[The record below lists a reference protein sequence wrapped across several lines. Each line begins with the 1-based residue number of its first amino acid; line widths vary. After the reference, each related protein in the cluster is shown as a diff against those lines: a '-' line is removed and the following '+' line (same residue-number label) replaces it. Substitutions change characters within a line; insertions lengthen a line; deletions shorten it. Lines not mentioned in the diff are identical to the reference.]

1 MSMIVRQNI
10 VLIIVAL
17 FTFSNSAVATNQSA
31 EEKNQTSLI
40 TDSAQQVVQPSKHS
54 ILKGKKSEQPESTK
68 PIKPNMADYCRKHT
82 C

>member
-1 MSMIVRQNI
+1 MIVRQSI
-10 VLIIVAL
+10 VFLIVVVSFI
-17 FTFSNSAVATNQSA
+17 FSSLAVATNQGS

-40 TDSAQQVVQPSKHS
+40 TGSAQHPKHL
-54 ILKGKKSEQPESTK
+54 ILKDKKLEQPESSK

>member
-1 MSMIVRQNI
+1 MIVKQSI
-10 VLIIVAL
+10 VFLVVVVL
-17 FTFSNSAVATNQSA
+17 FIFSSFAVATNQGS

-40 TDSAQQVVQPSKHS
+40 TDSAQQAPQHPKHL
-54 ILKGKKSEQPESTK
+54 ILKDKKLEQPESSK